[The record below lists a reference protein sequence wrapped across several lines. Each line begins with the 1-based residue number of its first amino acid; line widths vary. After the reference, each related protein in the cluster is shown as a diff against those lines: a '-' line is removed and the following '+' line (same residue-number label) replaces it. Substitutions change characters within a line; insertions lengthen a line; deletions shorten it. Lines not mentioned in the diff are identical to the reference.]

1 MVWQR
6 AIVNCVYN
14 SVCLLL
20 EVDNGVFYREPATM
34 RIADRI
40 VEECIL
46 IAHHSGISLHPE
58 GIRNTLLSISR
69 ASDGQ
74 FISTLQDIRNRRPTE
89 IDTLNLEVA
98 EIARSLGLENKVTVT
113 RMLGELTALKSHL
126 NR

>member
-1 MVWQR
+1 
-6 AIVNCVYN
+6 VNCVYN

-46 IAHHSGISLHPE
+46 IAHHSGISLYPE

-89 IDTLNLEVA
+89 IDTLNLEVT
-98 EIARSLGLENKVTVT
+98 EIARSLGLENKVAVT
-113 RMLGELTALKSHL
+113 RMLPPL
-126 NR
+126 NHT